1 VILKDY
7 KKCNKMSE
15 ILILKEFKKNLISF
29 VDELIDQF
37 PSEGDLVILRIYFS
51 DQCEI
56 KQVMESF
63 TQYLNRD
70 DNIIKKNIEERNDSF
85 FLNHNTLFENV
96 VDKSKILHFKKIWR
110 SPQLDQEDKEIIWKW
125 IDSFVFLSDK
135 YTKNK
140 TN

>member
-1 VILKDY
+1 
-7 KKCNKMSE
+7 MSE

-37 PSEGDLVILRIYFS
+37 PSEGDLVVLRIYFN

-56 KQVMESF
+56 KEVMESF
-63 TQYLNRD
+63 TQYLNKD
-70 DNIIKKNIEERNDSF
+70 DNIIKKNIQERNDSF

-96 VDKSKILHFKKIWR
+96 VDKTKIIHFKKIWR

-135 YTKNK
+135 YSKNK

>member
-1 VILKDY
+1 
-7 KKCNKMSE
+7 MSE

-37 PSEGDLVILRIYFS
+37 PSEGELVILRIYFS

-56 KQVMESF
+56 KEVMESF
-63 TQYLNRD
+63 TQYLNKD

-96 VDKSKILHFKKIWR
+96 IDKTKIIHFKKIWR
-110 SPQLDQEDKEIIWKW
+110 SPQLDQEDKETIWKW
-125 IDSFVFLSDK
+125 VDSFVFLSDK
-135 YTKNK
+135 YAKNK
-140 TN
+140 TS

>member
-1 VILKDY
+1 
-7 KKCNKMSE
+7 MSE

-56 KQVMESF
+56 KEVMESF
-63 TQYLNRD
+63 TQYLNKD

-96 VDKSKILHFKKIWR
+96 IDKTKIIHFKKIWR
-110 SPQLDQEDKEIIWKW
+110 SPQLEQEDKETIWKW
-125 IDSFVFLSDK
+125 VDSFVFLSDK
-135 YTKNK
+135 YAKNK
-140 TN
+140 TS

>member
-1 VILKDY
+1 
-7 KKCNKMSE
+7 MSE

-56 KQVMESF
+56 KEVMESF
-63 TQYLNRD
+63 TQYLNKD

-96 VDKSKILHFKKIWR
+96 IDKTKIIYFKKIWR
-110 SPQLDQEDKEIIWKW
+110 SPQLDQEDKETIWKW
-125 IDSFVFLSDK
+125 VDSFVFLSDK
-135 YTKNK
+135 YAKNK
-140 TN
+140 TS

>member
-1 VILKDY
+1 
-7 KKCNKMSE
+7 MSE

-29 VDELIDQF
+29 VDELVDQF
-37 PSEGDLVILRIYFS
+37 PSESDLVILRIYFS

-56 KQVMESF
+56 KQVIESF
-63 TQYLNRD
+63 TQYLNKD
-70 DNIIKKNIEERNDSF
+70 DNIIKRNIEERNDSF

-96 VDKSKILHFKKIWR
+96 IDKSKIIHFKKIWR

>member
-1 VILKDY
+1 
-7 KKCNKMSE
+7 MSE

-56 KQVMESF
+56 KEVMESF
-63 TQYLNRD
+63 TQYLNKD

-96 VDKSKILHFKKIWR
+96 IDKTKIIHFKKIWR
-110 SPQLDQEDKEIIWKW
+110 SPQLDQEDKETIWKW
-125 IDSFVFLSDK
+125 VDSFVFLSDK
-135 YTKNK
+135 YAKNK
-140 TN
+140 TS

>member
-1 VILKDY
+1 
-7 KKCNKMSE
+7 MSE

-37 PSEGDLVILRIYFS
+37 PSEGDLVILRIYFN

-56 KQVMESF
+56 KEVMESF
-63 TQYLNRD
+63 TQYLNKD
-70 DNIIKKNIEERNDSF
+70 DNIIKKNIQERNDSF

-96 VDKSKILHFKKIWR
+96 VDKIKIIHLKKIWR

-135 YTKNK
+135 YAKNK

>member
-1 VILKDY
+1 
-7 KKCNKMSE
+7 MSE

-96 VDKSKILHFKKIWR
+96 VDKSKIIHFKKIWR

>member
-1 VILKDY
+1 
-7 KKCNKMSE
+7 MSE

-37 PSEGDLVILRIYFS
+37 PSEGDLVILRIYFN

-56 KQVMESF
+56 KEVMESF
-63 TQYLNRD
+63 TQYLNKD

-96 VDKSKILHFKKIWR
+96 VDKTKIIHFKKIWR

-135 YTKNK
+135 YAKNK

>member
-1 VILKDY
+1 
-7 KKCNKMSE
+7 MSE